1 MRKNFKIGPGAASL
15 MLVIVVVAL
24 SLLALLA
31 FIEVH
36 GDIKL
41 TRRSIDFAVA
51 EYEASA
57 QAEYRLAELD
67 AVLVNCAE
75 VSENEAAYIAN
86 VEAALPEGMTMT
98 DGVVYWE
105 QPTPEGR
112 VLMCAV
118 EVLPMD
124 SDVRYQ
130 WLEHIF
136 VSNSGM

>member
-1 MRKNFKIGPGAASL
+1 
-15 MLVIVVVAL
+15 MLVIVVVAM

-41 TRRSIDFAVA
+41 THRSIDFAVA

-57 QAEYRLAELD
+57 DAEYRLAELD
-67 AVLVNCAE
+67 AVLVNCAV
-75 VSENEAAYIAN
+75 VSEDDAAYIAN
-86 VEAALPEGMTMT
+86 VEAALPEGMTMA
-98 DGVVYWE
+98 DGIVYWE
-105 QPTPEGR
+105 QPTPAGR

-118 EVLPMD
+118 EILPLD

-130 WLEHIF
+130 WTEHVF
-136 VSNSGM
+136 VSNAGL